1 MDKKELELKRQRLLN
16 MELDEQS
23 KKKDN
28 PSTKKVKNNNEL
40 FFTKKGCDKITNY
53 EQLKQISLS
62 EQQKLQTLGA
72 QLAIKKMKTNDN
84 EQKYNDLIKY
94 FSEKIN
100 ENDNQ
105 EVISVIK
112 RDLKSF
118 ISMSRETKIKM
129 NKEINLLKESID
141 DLNEEGDASVNEIAE
156 LEDEITKL
164 KIKHKKEILNYT
176 NNIKILNSYKN
187 ICFIIFLIF
196 YIVSID
202 ITYNS
207 YHLSYT
213 LYISNIMFNNL
224 IFLFTILMGLLS
236 YVLLRI
242 YEYSKYLVVD
252 IILDLF

>member
-1 MDKKELELKRQRLLN
+1 MDKNELELKRQRLLN

-28 PSTKKVKNNNEL
+28 QSTENNNEL

-94 FSEKIN
+94 LSEKIN

-118 ISMSRETKIKM
+118 ISMSGETKIKM
-129 NKEINLLKESID
+129 NREINLLKESID

-156 LEDEITKL
+156 LEDEIQKL

-187 ICFIIFLIF
+187 ICFIMFLIF

-202 ITYNS
+202 IIYNS

-224 IFLFTILMGLLS
+224 IFLFTILIGLLS
-236 YVLLRI
+236 YVSLKI

-252 IILDLF
+252 IILDLFQ